1 MERRTMLKH
10 LFLGS
15 AGSLL
20 TIVGPQA
27 ADLPTGKAAPTEYVR
42 ICDAYGASFFY
53 IPGTDMC
60 LKLGGLAL
68 FEARTFNTPHSI
80 DDGFYSGSS
89 PRILKAGLGS
99 FGAAGEGPSA
109 TDYRNARS
117 RDNYGF
123 GATGRVELDA
133 RTGTSYGALRG
144 FLRVDSSFGSSS
156 SSQTGA
162 LNQLYN
168 TTAGPFPAKEQTIVN
183 KAFVQFA
190 GLTAG
195 RAQSMFDFY
204 ADTYNYEALR
214 GSNASP
220 ALLAYTYTFG
230 GPFSGFSATVSV
242 EDGVSRR
249 EQIGSVISWAF
260 VPGTGVPLTAF
271 GLPPAGIPGGFSAFQ
286 AGQQIPDLVG
296 NIS

>member
-1 MERRTMLKH
+1 M
-10 LFLGS
+10 
-15 AGSLL
+15 
-20 TIVGPQA
+20 
-27 ADLPTGKAAPTEYVR
+27 R

-68 FEARTFNTPHSI
+68 FEARTFNTPHST

-144 FLRVDSSFGSSS
+144 FLRVSSTRRSFS
-156 SSQTGA
+156 
-162 LNQLYN
+162 
-168 TTAGPFPAKEQTIVN
+168 
-183 KAFVQFA
+183 
-190 GLTAG
+190 
-195 RAQSMFDFY
+195 
-204 ADTYNYEALR
+204 
-214 GSNASP
+214 
-220 ALLAYTYTFG
+220 LL
-230 GPFSGFSATVSV
+230 V
-242 EDGVSRR
+242 
-249 EQIGSVISWAF
+249 
-260 VPGTGVPLTAF
+260 
-271 GLPPAGIPGGFSAFQ
+271 
-286 AGQQIPDLVG
+286 
-296 NIS
+296 

>member
-1 MERRTMLKH
+1 MLKH

-20 TIVGPQA
+20 TIVGTQA

-133 RTGTSYGALRG
+133 RTGTSYGAQGDGFIRMSLTVSDQEVDTAIARLRKL
-144 FLRVDSSFGSSS
+144 FAVE
-156 SSQTGA
+156 
-162 LNQLYN
+162 
-168 TTAGPFPAKEQTIVN
+168 PA
-183 KAFVQFA
+183 
-190 GLTAG
+190 
-195 RAQSMFDFY
+195 
-204 ADTYNYEALR
+204 
-214 GSNASP
+214 
-220 ALLAYTYTFG
+220 
-230 GPFSGFSATVSV
+230 SATAAV
-242 EDGVSRR
+242 
-249 EQIGSVISWAF
+249 
-260 VPGTGVPLTAF
+260 
-271 GLPPAGIPGGFSAFQ
+271 
-286 AGQQIPDLVG
+286 
-296 NIS
+296 